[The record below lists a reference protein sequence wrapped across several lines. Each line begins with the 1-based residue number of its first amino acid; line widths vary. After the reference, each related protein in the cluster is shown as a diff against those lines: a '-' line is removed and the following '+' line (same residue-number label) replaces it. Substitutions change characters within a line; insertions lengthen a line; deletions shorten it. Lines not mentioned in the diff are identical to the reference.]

1 MLFFKNLFYQLSDVS
16 LSERVGTDAPVRITS
31 GDFAKRLTAKGIRF
45 SMRNGVVKKL
55 KPSEESKEADVLNIQ
70 RGKGDVLNIQRGK
83 AVFHQSRFSKVG
95 GWRGKGVFHQSFYCP
110 CSLTTTR

>member
-1 MLFFKNLFYQLSDVS
+1 MS

-70 RGKGDVLNIQRGK
+70 RGLLSMFQVRGK
-83 AVFHQSRFSKVG
+83 NQIKRKGQRVLKRVEVDVSGTCATEYRFLGNDVVRKVKDLNTCKDH
-95 GWRGKGVFHQSFYCP
+95 R
-110 CSLTTTR
+110 